1 MELKGFESF
10 ISCTV
15 HFDIKK
21 YLSWDFVVGGCEYN
35 VICSDLFAFIFYWA
49 VILCFLII
57 LMDFIVLDEG
67 LAHNLT

>member
-21 YLSWDFVVGGCEYN
+21 YLSWDFVVGGCECN
-35 VICSDLFAFIFYWA
+35 VICSDLFAFFYSA

-57 LMDFIVLDEG
+57 LMDFIVLVEDEG
-67 LAHNLT
+67 